1 MSNRIIIADASCL
14 IALSNIEE
22 LELLQAVYKE
32 VIITP
37 EVQAEFGNP
46 IPKWIKIEEVADT
59 KKTQLLE
66 LELDKGESSAI
77 ALAVENE
84 NSLLIIDERKGRLVA
99 KRMGLLIIGT
109 QGIIIKAKENG
120 IIERLKPIL
129 EKLEKVRFRI
139 SPKLKKQILDKVG
152 ENG

>member
-109 QGIIIKAKENG
+109 LGIIIKAKENG